1 MLFMNVTKTL
11 YEECCSWILRK
22 FQILRKP
29 YMKNFVHECYE
40 NLTYKQI
47 VIIEKDCNDW
57 KFSSN
62 IQADCD
68 DRKGL

>member
-1 MLFMNVTKTL
+1 MLRNV
-11 YEECCSWILRK
+11 
-22 FQILRKP
+22 
-29 YMKNFVHECYE
+29 VHEYYE

-47 VIIEKDCNDW
+47 VIIEKDCNDS

-68 DRKGL
+68 NRKGL